1 MFIPGFP
8 HFIFSNSDLHP
19 ALFYLLEWHYQHLVL
34 DENGPFIIRQHCAS
48 LLALIGYDRV
58 QHVANGFSPQNWDRL
73 FACFSK
79 WFNTAAKYGVNE
91 FSQKLLLGA
100 CLDLA
105 GKVRTIAG
113 SYYRNFFD
121 GYFGAF
127 LKSSKF
133 DDLMKQL
140 SHSPLLG
147 TSPGMEDRSAKIVP
161 LPNLGGVLTRDN
173 PPTAPTLI
181 LTKSYPVFML
191 HAMLGLLR
199 SHAEYDQTPLRNF
212 VNNNCHFN
220 YLIKLAAMVSGQNR
234 KTVPAAVDK
243 STNWF
248 LKSELNYLLDV
259 LTVLVKDDRYHRRRV
274 SDEGSGHGE
283 GEVDMENRG
292 GQLISNEATQTNDV
306 GNDGRLLLAV
316 TFKVL
321 LHLSEE
327 FYTAI
332 VKLFDE
338 IVFVRDFYP
347 SQWLQEG
354 NATVTAEELQRW
366 KFNYKVK
373 LKSFLKREENSSDRR
388 NNYTVTEWRTPL
400 LAPTWPYSLL
410 YLLLEKA
417 EQGSAKLAHYSE
429 EQIIRTS
436 LQFSELLEQNSIVL
450 ASVTHRLMYLMTAF
464 LGPDAKF
471 LDKDISALITRRID
485 ALRNEMLLCG
495 ERFDFDVRLEERKSF
510 HGLYQLVLDI
520 FQSSSYGHAPFSA
533 LVMAPLA
540 QHYDIQWRNL
550 VWSEHVAVLRFITC
564 SEQQLFGT
572 MDDYLQPE
580 ESDVTLLK
588 FYSQALNSN
597 LLRTGSIPARIAAHH
612 VQAYRTKAHER
623 KHSNDTDK

>member
-1 MFIPGFP
+1 M
-8 HFIFSNSDLHP
+8 HP

-58 QHVANGFSPQNWDRL
+58 QHVATGFTSQNWDRL

-100 CLDLA
+100 CLDVA
-105 GKVRTIAG
+105 AKVRTLAG
-113 SYYRNFFD
+113 SFYRSFFD

-127 LKSSKF
+127 LKSSKL

-140 SHSPLLG
+140 SHSPLFG
-147 TSPGMEDRSAKIVP
+147 FSSGMEDRSEKIAP
-161 LPNLGGVLTRDN
+161 LPNVGGVLTRPN
-173 PPTAPTLI
+173 QPTAPTLI
-181 LTKSYPVFML
+181 LTKSYPIFML
-191 HAMLGLLR
+191 HSMLGLLR
-199 SHAEYDQTPLRNF
+199 SHAECDELPLRRF
-212 VNNNCHFN
+212 VNNKCHHN
-220 YLIKLAAMVSGQNR
+220 YLAKLAAMVSGQQSG
-234 KTVPAAVDK
+234 KSVPPAIK

-248 LKSELNYLLDV
+248 LKGELNYLLDV
-259 LTVLVKDDRYHRRRV
+259 LALLVKDGRNRRCGANKGPSVPLRHEGDDLEMEKP
-274 SDEGSGHGE
+274 DE
-283 GEVDMENRG
+283 
-292 GQLISNEATQTNDV
+292 QLTSSETTQPTD
-306 GNDGRLLLAV
+306 DGRLLLPVA
-316 TFKVL
+316 FKVL

-327 FYTAI
+327 FYPAI
-332 VKLFDE
+332 VRLFDE
-338 IVFVRDFYP
+338 IIFVRDFYP
-347 SQWLQEG
+347 SQLGSVG
-354 NATVTAEELQRW
+354 NGTVTAEELQRW

-373 LKSFLKREENSSDRR
+373 LKSLVKREENSSDRR
-388 NNYTVTEWRTPL
+388 HNNYTVTEWRTPL

-410 YLLLEKA
+410 YLLLEKT
-417 EQGSAKLAHYSE
+417 EQGSTKLQYYSE
-429 EQIIRTS
+429 EQIIKTT
-436 LQFSELLEQNSIVL
+436 LQFSELLEQNSILL

-471 LDKDISALITRRID
+471 LDGDISTLITRRID
-485 ALRNEMLLCG
+485 DLRAEMLRSG

-540 QHYDIQWRNL
+540 QCYDIQWRNL

-572 MDDYLQPE
+572 MEDYLQPVE
-580 ESDVTLLK
+580 TDVTLLK

-597 LLRTGSIPARIAAHH
+597 LLRPGSIPARIATHH
-612 VQAYRTKAHER
+612 LQAYRAKTNER
-623 KHSNDTDK
+623 KASNDADR